1 MTMADS
7 AATDVLAELR
17 KLIIEFFA
25 AVSFETGG
33 RPPYGKLR
41 GLFIED
47 GKLIRNTSG
56 SPEICTV
63 DEFIAPRQRMVES
76 GELTCFQEVESKE
89 ITEVFGN
96 VAHRFSTYDKRGVMN
111 GTVFDG
117 KGIISTQFVRTPNGW
132 KMSCMAWD
140 DERPGLTIP

>member
-17 KLIIEFFA
+17 KLIIEFLRRRLVRDRRQA
-25 AVSFETGG
+25 AVRQAPWPVHRG
-33 RPPYGKLR
+33 RQ
-41 GLFIED
+41 
-47 GKLIRNTSG
+47 LIRNTSG
-56 SPEICTV
+56 SPEICTE

-76 GELTCFQEVESKE
+76 GELTCFREVESKE

-111 GTVFDG
+111 GTLFDG
-117 KGIISTQFVRTPNGW
+117 KGVISTQFVRPPNGW
-132 KMSCMAWD
+132 KMSCM
-140 DERPGLTIP
+140 GVG